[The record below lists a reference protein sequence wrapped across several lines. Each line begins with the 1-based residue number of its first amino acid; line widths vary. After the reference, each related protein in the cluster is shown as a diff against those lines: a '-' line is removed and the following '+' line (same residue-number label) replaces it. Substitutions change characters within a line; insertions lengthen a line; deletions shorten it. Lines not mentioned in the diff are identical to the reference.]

1 MTTLEIAIAK
11 IKKLPIEQRNEVI
24 EFIEFLEFKLAK
36 IYHIQEH
43 IETNKKEVS
52 FAEAAR
58 EFIGCLD
65 SNLEDLSYNPK
76 YMEGFGK

>member
-11 IKKLPIEQRNEVI
+11 IKRLPIEQQNEVI
-24 EFIEFLEFKLAK
+24 EFIELLEFKIGK
-36 IYHIQEH
+36 ISQIQEQ
-43 IETNKKEVS
+43 IETDNKEVS
-52 FAEAAR
+52 FTEAAQ

-76 YMEGFGK
+76 YMESFGK

>member
-11 IKKLPIEQRNEVI
+11 IKRLPIEQRNQVL
-24 EFIEFLEFKLAK
+24 EFIEFLESKLGK
-36 IYHIQEH
+36 ISHIQEQ
-43 IETNKKEVS
+43 IETDEKEVS
-52 FAEAAR
+52 FTEAAQ

-76 YMEGFGK
+76 YMEGFSK

>member
-24 EFIEFLEFKLAK
+24 EFIEFLEFKLGK
-36 IYHIQEH
+36 IHHIQEQ
-43 IETNKKEVS
+43 IETNEKEVS
-52 FAEAAR
+52 FAEVAR

>member
-11 IKKLPIEQRNEVI
+11 IKNLPIEQRNEVI
-24 EFIEFLEFKLAK
+24 EFIEFLEFKLGK
-36 IYHIQEH
+36 ISHIQEQ
-43 IETNKKEVS
+43 IEPNEKEVS
-52 FAEAAR
+52 FTEAAR